1 MSDTDFK
8 TPKAVKADIKT
19 ETAKIEAVAAPIEAK
34 VDAKF
39 DAAETKVESKIEAVT
54 AKATAAIE
62 DVQARVR
69 DGASKATEFARE
81 AYSFNKGTVE
91 TVVKAGQIYGEGLQG
106 LATHAA
112 GATREQFDETVAT
125 LRHLVAARSIGK
137 VIELQT
143 ELARSTAK
151 RALTESTKL
160 VEGYLKVAGDAIAPL
175 TARALEAA
183 DQVKKAA

>member
-1 MSDTDFK
+1 MSDTEFK
-8 TPKAVKADIKT
+8 TAKAVKADIKT
-19 ETAKIEAVAAPIEAK
+19 ETAKVEAVAAQT
-34 VDAKF
+34 DAKF
-39 DAAETKVESKIEAVT
+39 EAVETKVESKIEAVT
-54 AKATAAIE
+54 AKATAAME

-69 DGASKATEFARE
+69 DGANKATEFARE

-125 LRHLVAARSIGK
+125 LRNLVAARSIGK